1 MSFLPDIAWPLR
13 RRLLKGCRGMT
24 LLEIMLAMLV
34 LAMVVAMVTLS
45 LSGSLNVVSETR
57 RQGELYHQ
65 AQVALERISDDL
77 ASAVMTGDVRFQGK
91 KMTIDGRRADRLRFA
106 SMAHIVFDPQHGHP
120 GMAVISY
127 TVRPDPGNSGDLV
140 LLRADHLLTPPGEQG
155 GNSEGDAGFLLCNGL
170 RSVSFSFTDKGGETS
185 DSWGASP
192 ADEQDP
198 ASGKLPV
205 TVTCTLE
212 FRLDRDRK
220 TALTFSTSVLL
231 PVGLIQAESGG
242 GGGS

>member
-1 MSFLPDIAWPLR
+1 MNILPDILSP
-13 RRLLKGCRGMT
+13 LKGRRGMT
-24 LLEIMLAMLV
+24 LLEIMLALLV

-57 RQGELYHQ
+57 KQGELYHQ

-77 ASAVMTGDVRFQGK
+77 ASAVMTNDVRFQGK
-91 KMTIDGRRADRLRFA
+91 RMAIDGRRADSLRFA
-106 SMAHIVFDPQHGHP
+106 SMAHIVFDPKHDHP

-140 LLRADHLLTPPGEQG
+140 LLRADRLLRPPVEQG
-155 GNSEGDAGFLLCNGL
+155 GNSEGDKGFLLCNGL
-170 RSVSFSFTDKGGETS
+170 RSVRFSFTNKSGEKS
-185 DSWGASP
+185 DSWGAAP
-192 ADEQDP
+192 EDEKDMVP
-198 ASGKLPV
+198 RPLPV

-212 FRLDRDRK
+212 FWLDRDKK
-220 TALTFSTSVLL
+220 TSLTFSTSVLL
-231 PVGLIQAESGG
+231 PVGLIQAERGG